1 MSITYLIFVV
11 ISDVSS
17 IATRFTLSGT
27 FKHAYMN
34 IQPNGN
40 KISWQGVSIIHIQ
53 GMTFYNDARDTDLWQ
68 MLPDTQARHEDRA

>member
-1 MSITYLIFVV
+1 V

-27 FKHAYMN
+27 FKHAYLN

-40 KISWQGVSIIHIQ
+40 KISWQGISIIHIQ
-53 GMTFYNDARDTDLWQ
+53 GGLISTVRTLFDRLPFNEALNAPNKTNEAKGDAI
-68 MLPDTQARHEDRA
+68 

>member
-1 MSITYLIFVV
+1 MLNNIVNILV

-27 FKHAYMN
+27 FKHAFMG

-40 KISWQGVSIIHIQ
+40 KISWQGISIIHIQ
-53 GMTFYNDARDTDLWQ
+53 GNY
-68 MLPDTQARHEDRA
+68 